1 MNTTR
6 IILEILYNN
15 KGNFVS
21 SEYLCSITQISRI
34 AIWQHIKK
42 LQKLG
47 YIIEA
52 KRGVGYKLTQN
63 PPDLLNLYEIEKLK
77 HTTAV
82 ENIFFFENTTS
93 TMDEAKKI
101 SENNKNLAHKS
112 LIVALNQT
120 QGRGRKN
127 RHWLSFGENIYASYI
142 YLPKNLIP
150 QDGLFVM
157 FAGCIAIVLALK
169 QIGIDA
175 KIKWPNDCLVNDKKI
190 AGVLVDAK
198 SDIYSIDEIIIGFG
212 VNINW
217 ADIPEETNATSVY
230 EVTKK
235 TTDRLFIL
243 DKIVQYLEALIKL
256 IENKRKSNII
266 KLWRLY
272 DTTLSRKVEI
282 ISDSKK
288 IIGKAIDID
297 EYGFLLVETQNGI
310 QRIITSDS
318 VRFL

>member
-21 SEYLCSITQISRI
+21 SGYLCSITQISRI

-52 KRGVGYKLTQN
+52 KRGVGYKLIQN
-63 PPDLLNLYEIEKLK
+63 PPDLLNFYEIEKLK

-101 SENNKNLAHKS
+101 SENNKNLANKS
-112 LIVALNQT
+112 LVVALNQT

-127 RHWLSFGENIYASYI
+127 RHWLSFGDNIYASYI
-142 YLPKNLIP
+142 YFPKNLSP
-150 QDGLFVM
+150 QDGLFIM

-169 QIGIDA
+169 QIDIDA

-198 SDIYSIDEIIIGFG
+198 SDISSIDEIIIGFG
-212 VNINW
+212 VNVNW
-217 ADIPEETNATSVY
+217 ADIPGDINATSVY
-230 EVTKK
+230 DVTKK

-243 DKIVQYLEALIKL
+243 NKIVQYLEALIKL

-266 KLWRLY
+266 KLWRLF
-272 DTTLSRKVEI
+272 DTTLGRKVEI
-282 ISDSKK
+282 ISDSEK
-288 IIGKAIDID
+288 IIGKANDID

>member
-198 SDIYSIDEIIIGFG
+198 SDISSIDEIIIGFG

-256 IENKRKSNII
+256 IENKRKNNII

>member
-1 MNTTR
+1 MNTTKT
-6 IILEILYNN
+6 ILEILYNN
-15 KGNFVS
+15 KDKFVS
-21 SEYLCSITQISRI
+21 SEYLCSVTQISRI

-52 KRGVGYKLTQN
+52 KRKVGYSLTKE

-77 HTTAV
+77 HKALI
-82 ENIFFFENTTS
+82 EHIYFFESTTS

-101 SENNKNLAHKS
+101 LENNKNSAHRS

-142 YLPKNLIP
+142 YLPKNLTP
-150 QDGLFVM
+150 QDGLFIM
-157 FAGCIAIVLALK
+157 FAGCIAIVLSLR

-190 AGVLVDAK
+190 AGVLVDVK
-198 SDIYSIDEIIIGFG
+198 SDISSIEEIVIGFG

-217 ADIPEETNATSVY
+217 TNIPEEINATSVY

-235 TTDRLFIL
+235 TTDRLLIL
-243 DKIVQYLEALIKL
+243 DKIIHYLGALIKL
-256 IENKRKSNII
+256 IEKNHKKNII
-266 KLWRLY
+266 NLWRQY
-272 DTTLSRKVEI
+272 ETTLNRKVEI
-282 ISDSKK
+282 ISNSKK
-288 IIGKAIDID
+288 IIGKAAGID
-297 EYGFLLVETQNGI
+297 EYGFLLVETQNGL
-310 QRIITSDS
+310 QRIVTSDS

>member
-77 HTTAV
+77 HAMAV

-142 YLPKNLIP
+142 YLPKNLMP

-198 SDIYSIDEIIIGFG
+198 SDISSIDEIIIGFG

-288 IIGKAIDID
+288 IIGKASDID

>member
-6 IILEILYNN
+6 IILEILYDN

-21 SEYLCSITQISRI
+21 SDYLCSITQISRI

-52 KRGVGYKLTQN
+52 KRGVGYKLTQK

-142 YLPKNLIP
+142 YLPKNLMP

-198 SDIYSIDEIIIGFG
+198 SDISSIDEIIIGFG
-212 VNINW
+212 ININW
-217 ADIPEETNATSVY
+217 ADIPEEINATSVY

-243 DKIVQYLEALIKL
+243 DKVVQYLEALIKL

-272 DTTLSRKVEI
+272 DTTLSRKIEI

-288 IIGKAIDID
+288 IIGKASEID

>member
-198 SDIYSIDEIIIGFG
+198 SDISSIDEIIIGFG

-288 IIGKAIDID
+288 IIGKASDID

>member
-63 PPDLLNLYEIEKLK
+63 PHDLLNLYEIEKLK
-77 HTTAV
+77 HTTVV

-142 YLPKNLIP
+142 YLPKNLTP
-150 QDGLFVM
+150 QDGLFIM

-175 KIKWPNDCLVNDKKI
+175 KIKWPNDCLVNGKKI

-198 SDIYSIDEIIIGFG
+198 SDISSIDEIIIGFG

-243 DKIVQYLEALIKL
+243 GKIVQYLGALIKL

-272 DTTLSRKVEI
+272 DATLSRKVEV

-310 QRIITSDS
+310 QKIITSDS

>member
-169 QIGIDA
+169 QIGIHA

-198 SDIYSIDEIIIGFG
+198 SDISSIDEIIIGFG

-235 TTDRLFIL
+235 TTDRFFIL

-256 IENKRKSNII
+256 IENKRKN
-266 KLWRLY
+266 
-272 DTTLSRKVEI
+272 
-282 ISDSKK
+282 
-288 IIGKAIDID
+288 
-297 EYGFLLVETQNGI
+297 NN
-310 QRIITSDS
+310 
-318 VRFL
+318 

>member
-198 SDIYSIDEIIIGFG
+198 SDISSIDEIIIGFG

-256 IENKRKSNII
+256 IENKRKNNII

-288 IIGKAIDID
+288 IIGKASDID

>member
-142 YLPKNLIP
+142 YLPKNLMP

-198 SDIYSIDEIIIGFG
+198 SDISSIDEIIIGFG

>member
-1 MNTTR
+1 M
-6 IILEILYNN
+6 LEILYSN

-142 YLPKNLIP
+142 YLPKNLMP

-175 KIKWPNDCLVNDKKI
+175 KIKWPNDCLVSDKKI

-198 SDIYSIDEIIIGFG
+198 SDISSIDEIIIGFG

-288 IIGKAIDID
+288 IIGKASDID